1 MALQV
6 VVRWEEL
13 HVGWRKTSELKWIMT
28 TFKIN

>member
-1 MALQV
+1 
-6 VVRWEEL
+6 VRWEEL